1 MTDVNKLVDS
11 LIKLQTKAE
20 QLINE
25 VAALADEASA
35 TGGKVADV
43 LPLNLK
49 KCVDILA
56 DVAFGEQQYSFDNLI
71 DYIDNIPIGEL
82 RRKPVYQNGVNVQRQ
97 EHINT
102 TPNTNMAPQSSIA
115 RESSALERFY
125 KDSFKETAKKEINPN
140 WSFDEI
146 KESFSSRA
154 DALEIEA
161 QSFSERAMMSE
172 ASNVVKSMRESAD
185 RVFSNEGLHI
195 ETKETEPLKE
205 ATLSDWVSIC
215 KRNASVAEV
224 TQAFN

>member
-1 MTDVNKLVDS
+1 MHNLQKIQTVFTI
-11 LIKLQTKAE
+11 IKLQTKAE

-102 TPNTNMAPQSSIA
+102 TPNTNIAPQKPDYKHFGKNPIYYFLLDKPSNSSWTIS
-115 RESSALERFY
+115 EL
-125 KDSFKETAKKEINPN
+125 FK
-140 WSFDEI
+140 
-146 KESFSSRA
+146 
-154 DALEIEA
+154 
-161 QSFSERAMMSE
+161 
-172 ASNVVKSMRESAD
+172 
-185 RVFSNEGLHI
+185 
-195 ETKETEPLKE
+195 
-205 ATLSDWVSIC
+205 
-215 KRNASVAEV
+215 
-224 TQAFN
+224 